1 MNLPVEKY
9 HLAREKS
16 FSHLDLFGRPTL
28 VITMQN
34 VYDLHRVNFTVNYTY
49 NSSWLLFKPALL
61 IGFFMCLFVSLILY
75 FRLDLSSK
83 AEADKEKKE

>member
-1 MNLPVEKY
+1 MNLPLEKY

-16 FSHLDLFGRPTL
+16 FSYLDLFGRPTL

-34 VYDLHRVNFTVNYTY
+34 VYDFHRVNFSVNYTY

-61 IGFFMCLFVSLILY
+61 IGFFMCLFVTMILY
-75 FRLDLSSK
+75 FRLDLSSR
-83 AEADKEKKE
+83 AESEKEKKE